1 MLAGLEPVG
10 PGVCE
15 ARRWIAAMGGEPAGK
30 PVYVLAGVGVKSP

>member
-15 ARRWIAAMGGEPAGK
+15 ARRWIAGTGGEP
-30 PVYVLAGVGVKSP
+30 VYALAGVGVKSR